1 MSGFSP
7 SKVENSRS
15 KNTPVLGSH
24 LGSMRNLNPSSND
37 AGSRAFET
45 NGQVHGQ
52 ISFVD
57 NETGQILICEHL
69 ETGALKVVDP
79 AQNRLERWILQS
91 AIRHLLKE
99 KRVAK
104 CCRLRA
110 KGQET
115 INVLHNSLLQSAHF
129 AGLQTCGSVWD
140 CPVCAAKISERR
152 RIDEVLPAMLAW
164 ESQGGQ
170 CLLLTLTNPHF
181 IHSVLADLVK
191 GQQKAMS
198 RFVGRK
204 AYRLLM
210 SEMGCIGAIRA
221 WEVTHGLNGF
231 HPHFHIILFVRT
243 DLDLKG
249 FEDRFYS
256 LWANA
261 CRLAKLPIPD
271 RLHGVQLQDG
281 SKAHAY
287 ATKGVW
293 GLDHEITK
301 GHLKKSNKGRSPMDL
316 IRSYVYD
323 DDKQAGALFV
333 EYSKAF
339 HGKRQLYWSPGLK
352 ERFCIGEKT
361 DEQIAS
367 EQDETAILLGRIEW
381 PVWQQVLKSELR
393 GEILELAGSGSWDG
407 VALLLDGLCSSA
419 VSGSSSVVSSSF
431 SSEVV
436 L

>member
-1 MSGFSP
+1 MSTFQP
-7 SKVENSRS
+7 SKVEAGRS
-15 KNTPVLGSH
+15 KNVPFSGSH
-24 LGSMRNLNPSSND
+24 LGSMRNLRPSSNG
-37 AGSRAFET
+37 AGSRSSDSF
-45 NGQVHGQ
+45 HQ
-52 ISFVD
+52 INFID
-57 NETGQILICEHL
+57 RETGEFLICDHL
-69 ETGALKVVDP
+69 TDGSTRPVVDP
-79 AQNRLERWILQS
+79 AQNRLDRWILQS

-99 KRVAK
+99 KRVSK
-104 CCRLRA
+104 CCRIRA

-115 INVLHNSLLQSAHF
+115 INVLHNSVLQSAHF

-140 CPVCAAKISERR
+140 CPICAAKISERR

-164 ESQGGQ
+164 EAEGGE

-191 GQQKAMS
+191 GQQRAMGSMTSS
-198 RFVGRK
+198 R
-204 AYRLLM
+204 AYKRLM
-210 SEMGCIGAIRA
+210 ADMGCIGTIRA
-221 WEVTHGLNGF
+221 WEVTHGVNGF
-231 HPHFHIILFVRT
+231 HPHFHILLFVRT
-243 DLDLKG
+243 NVHTDLEQI
-249 FEDRFYS
+249 EDHFYS

-271 RLHGVQLQDG
+271 RAYGVQLHDG

-293 GLDHEITK
+293 GLDNEITK

-323 DDKQAGALFV
+323 DDKQAAALFI

-352 ERFCIGEKT
+352 KRFGIGEKT
-361 DEQIAS
+361 DEQIAG
-367 EQDETAILLGRIEW
+367 EQDETAVLLGRIEW
-381 PVWQQVLKSELR
+381 PVWQLVLKSELR
-393 GEILELAGSGSWDG
+393 GEILELARFGSWDA
-407 VALLLDGLCSSA
+407 VALLLDGL
-419 VSGSSSVVSSSF
+419 SSSVVPGSSAGSSSL
-431 SSEVV
+431 SSKAV